1 MVLLK
6 STPKLDTATE
16 TTFLFSQSNAN
27 KFITHTPLPLE
38 RIDQELIGYPF

>member
-1 MVLLK
+1 MKRLTEK
-6 STPKLDTATE
+6 SELIRNVNDVFVFA
-16 TTFLFSQSNAN
+16 NNVN